1 MDKVC
6 LNPNFILQTRAY
18 IVGSTKTLNHA
29 PLMTKSIFQLKLTTF
44 TSTMLQPNPLKIVM
58 LGPGLNVM
66 GGISRNER
74 LFLEYAPPNVQ
85 IKHIATLEDGS
96 IPLKI
101 RVFLQAFIQVAWV
114 LLTEDI
120 DLVHIR
126 SSHRGSAFRKAILT
140 LLVLIFRKPI
150 VFQCHAS
157 EFHLFYANL
166 APQLQKFFSWVFGQS
181 NRFVVLS
188 KSWQEFYTTNLGL
201 KPERVEVLYNPVRV
215 PAEVPQRMASDVV
228 KLLFL
233 GRIGE
238 RKGAFDLIQAFSR
251 LSEREKTNSILIM
264 AGDGDIEEARNL
276 VASLNL
282 TDNITFTGWLGT
294 KERDRLLTQADIFV
308 LPSYNEG
315 LPLSM
320 LEAMA
325 WQVPVIVTPVGG
337 ISEIVIHGEN
347 GLLVEPGDIKQ
358 LADAMKSLITDVD
371 LRLSLAAK
379 GRDSI
384 SPLDINN
391 YWVSFLKVYREA
403 LKS

>member
-1 MDKVC
+1 
-6 LNPNFILQTRAY
+6 
-18 IVGSTKTLNHA
+18 
-29 PLMTKSIFQLKLTTF
+29 
-44 TSTMLQPNPLKIVM
+44 MLQPNPLKIVM
-58 LGPGLNVM
+58 LGPSLNVM
-66 GGISRNER
+66 GGISRNEK
-74 LFLEYAPPNVQ
+74 LFLEYAPPDVQ
-85 IKHIATLEDGS
+85 IQHIATLEDGS

-101 RVFLQAFIQVAWV
+101 RVFLQAFTKVAWV

-120 DLVHIR
+120 DLVHVR
-126 SSHRGSAFRKAILT
+126 GSHRGSAFRKAMLT

-215 PAEVPQRMASDVV
+215 PTKVPQRMASDSDSV

-233 GRIGE
+233 GRIGK
-238 RKGAFDLIQAFSR
+238 RKGAFDLIKAFSC
-251 LSEREKTNSILIM
+251 LSEREKTNSMLIM
-264 AGDGDIEEARNL
+264 AGDGDVEEARNL
-276 VASLNL
+276 AASLNL

-294 KERDRLLTQADIFV
+294 EERDRLLTEADIFV

-358 LADAMKSLITDVD
+358 LSDAMKSLITNVD
-371 LRLSLAAK
+371 LRLALATK
-379 GRDSI
+379 GRESI
-384 SPLDINN
+384 APLDINN